1 MKKKSKRKIIIL
13 IILAVVAGVVIIAN
27 QNKSKVKPVAVQSA
41 KVKRE
46 KIVQTVN
53 ASGSLI
59 PKTQVKISAN
69 VAARIMNI
77 TVELGDTVKQGE
89 LLVELDKTQYE
100 AAHERAM
107 SVVQSG
113 KANKRKVSSELKRM
127 RELYKNNLTSE
138 ADLEAAIA
146 QTEIAESQVV
156 QAKATLKQA
165 IDDLNKTR
173 IQAPMNGIVTSINKE
188 VGEIALGSVFQE
200 DVILVI
206 SDMSRMEVKAEVDET
221 DVVNVSIG
229 DTTLIEIDAIPDTTY
244 KGIVSEIA
252 HSATTKGL
260 GTQEQVTNF
269 EIEVSVI
276 GQDDRFRPGMSATVD
291 IITDIRDSA
300 IVVPIQ
306 SLTVRQPVQ
315 ADSADESSA
324 TEMPQ
329 ETVKAFNS
337 KSKALDVVF
346 VVNAAKN
353 KKSGA
358 DSQSLFSFKKL
369 FKKKTYPT
377 AEQRVVK
384 VGISSDTQFEII
396 SGLDVDEDIIT
407 GSYKAISKELKHN
420 SSLKITNSPKEKGE
434 KR

>member
-1 MKKKSKRKIIIL
+1 MKKKNKRKIIIL
-13 IILAVVAGVVIIAN
+13 IVLAVVIGVVIIAN
-27 QNKSKVKPVAVQSA
+27 QKKSRVKPVAVQSA

-59 PKTQVKISAN
+59 PQTQVKISAN

-77 TVELGDTVKQGE
+77 TVELGDTIKQGE
-89 LLVELDKTQYE
+89 LLVDLDKTQYE

-113 KANKRKVSSELKRM
+113 KANKKKVSSELKRM

-156 QAKATLKQA
+156 QAKAALKQA
-165 IDDLNKTR
+165 TDDLNKTR
-173 IQAPMNGIVTSINKE
+173 IQAPISGVVTSINKE

-252 HSATTKGL
+252 HSATTRGL

-276 GQDDRFRPGMSATVD
+276 GQDARFRPGMSATVD

-329 ETVKAFNS
+329 ETVNAFNS
-337 KSKALDVVF
+337 KSKTLDVVF
-346 VVNAAKN
+346 VVNVAEN
-353 KKSGA
+353 EQPRTSSKS
-358 DSQSLFSFKKL
+358 LSFKGP

-377 AEQRVVK
+377 AKQRTVEI
-384 VGISSDTQFEII
+384 GISSDTQFEII
-396 SGLDVDEDIIT
+396 SGLDVDEEIVT

-434 KR
+434 KK